1 MTKFIFS
8 LFMVV
13 SMALT
18 AQAGIQNNGDG
29 VKVSPA
35 ASKVEWIGRKVTGKH
50 NGTINIKERQ
60 IKVQDGF
67 LTGGTVI
74 IDMTSIKNLDMTGEY
89 ATKLENHLK
98 SDDFFSADAHPTA
111 TLVITQ
117 ANAKGNGQYDVKAN
131 LTIKGATHPISF
143 NTQLTPEGKKYK
155 AVANITIDRS
165 LYNVKYGSGKFF
177 EGLGDKTIYDDFDLT
192 ITLVTE

>member
-1 MTKFIFS
+1 MTKLLFS
-8 LFMVV
+8 LFMFV
-13 SMALT
+13 SLALT
-18 AQAGIQNNGDG
+18 AQAGTRNNGDN
-29 VKVSPA
+29 VKVSPT

-50 NGTINIKERQ
+50 NGTINIKDGHIQ
-60 IKVQDGF
+60 VKDGF
-67 LTGGTVI
+67 LTGGSVT
-74 IDMTSIKNLDMTGEY
+74 IDMTSIRNLDMTGEY

-98 SDDFFSADAHPTA
+98 SDDFFSAATHPTA
-111 TLVITQ
+111 ILVITQ

-143 NTQLTPEGKKYK
+143 NTQLIPDGKKYK

-177 EGLGDKTIYDDFDLT
+177 EGLGDKTIYDEFDLT